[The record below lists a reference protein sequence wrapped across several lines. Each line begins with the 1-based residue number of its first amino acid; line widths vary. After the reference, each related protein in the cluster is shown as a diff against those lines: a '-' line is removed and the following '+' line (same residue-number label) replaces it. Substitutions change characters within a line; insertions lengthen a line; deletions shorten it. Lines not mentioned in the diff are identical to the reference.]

1 MMRCPARRPLCEAP
15 HAVAAAAA
23 TSAQPASAR
32 RPARGSPALAAL
44 VVCAVAYGASQAFS
58 LARARPGAA
67 ARHRQPLSLRRA
79 EAAAEVASKTGDV
92 ENYEFQAEVGK
103 VMDIIV
109 NSLYSNKDVF
119 LRELVSNAADAC
131 DKKRFLALTESDAP
145 PEAMKLRITTD
156 KEKRTLTIEDNGV
169 GMQKAELVENLGRIA
184 RSGTA
189 NFVQNLQS
197 GSDDVSLIGQ
207 FGVGFYSAFLVASK
221 VEVVSKSFKEEGADQ
236 KAWRWIS
243 QGNEFTIQPAPE
255 EEFFGEQSG
264 TKLILHL
271 REEAQEYLDT
281 GKLSDLL
288 KKYSEFITFPIEL
301 WNEKVQYD
309 QVPDESAPPPKEGE
323 KPKMK
328 SVPRSVYE
336 WEVMNK
342 MKPIWLRNPEVVNQ
356 SEYTEFY
363 KTTFKAF
370 DEPLSTTHFKV
381 EGQIEFRALMFIPA
395 TMPFE
400 LTRDMFS
407 EGGRAMRLYVKRVF
421 INDKFEDLIP
431 RWLTFVR
438 GVVDS
443 EDLPLN
449 VGREILQKS
458 RTLKIIRKRLVRKV
472 LDSIDDLREQKRDK
486 YDQFWSNYGKY
497 FKVGLVE
504 DLDYKD
510 ELKRFVR
517 FYSSTSGDNMT
528 SLPEYVDRMKEGQ
541 DKIYFVTGEGKKAA
555 EIAPAMEKMKAK
567 GYEVLY
573 MVDPLDEI
581 CSQSIVDFDGRK
593 LVDINKAGLDL
604 DKTEDEKSK
613 FEKLT
618 KDYEE
623 VAAWLKKQLGERVQK
638 VEIGDRLVDSPAT
651 LVQGE
656 WGMSPMMQRYM
667 KSQTTSSSQDSAF
680 AMGSRNQAILE
691 INPEHPV
698 IQKLRTMQQTA
709 PDSEETEDM
718 VMMVYETAALI
729 GGYNIED
736 PGEFAKRVTKLMV
749 NMGPEPGS
757 AGVVDAEAA

>member
-1 MMRCPARRPLCEAP
+1 MVAR
-15 HAVAAAAA
+15 H
-23 TSAQPASAR
+23 SAR
-32 RPARGSPALAAL
+32 RSSSIL
-44 VVCAVAYGASQAFS
+44 VSVLIGVTAYYIAPWAFS
-58 LARARPGAA
+58 LAGGRSSSQLHGV
-67 ARHRQPLSLRRA
+67 HHGQRQLSRRFA
-79 EAAAEVASKTGDV
+79 TDVAGETATEVEG
-92 ENYEFQAEVGK
+92 EQFEFQAEVGR

-131 DKKRFLALTESDAP
+131 DKKRFLALTESEAP
-145 PEAMKLRITTD
+145 PENMFLRIRTD
-156 KEKRTLTIEDNGV
+156 KEARTLTIEDNGV
-169 GMQKAELVENLGRIA
+169 GMTKEELKENLGRIA

-189 NFVQNLQS
+189 NFVKELGS
-197 GSDDVSLIGQ
+197 GEADVSLIGQ
-207 FGVGFYSAFLVASK
+207 FGVGFYSAFLVADK
-221 VEVVSKSFKEEGADQ
+221 LEVFSQSFKEGDNRQTWKWTSTGHSYSLVE
-236 KAWRWIS
+236 
-243 QGNEFTIQPAPE
+243 APGTQ
-255 EEFFGEQSG
+255 FHGKQSG
-264 TKLILHL
+264 TKIVLHL

-309 QVPDESAPPPKEGE
+309 QVVDESYPVKEGE

-328 SVPRSVYE
+328 SVPRSVFE
-336 WEVMNK
+336 WETMNK
-342 MKPIWLRNPEVVNQ
+342 MKPIWLRNPEVVNE

-370 DEPLSTTHFKV
+370 DEPLTTTHFKV
-381 EGQIEFRALMFIPA
+381 EGQIEFRALVFIPS

-407 EGGRAMRLYVKRVF
+407 SEGRAMRLYVKRVF

-431 RWLTFVR
+431 RWLTFAR

-458 RTLKIIRKRLVRKV
+458 RTLKIIRKRVVRKV
-472 LDSIDDLREQKRDK
+472 LDTIDELREKSPQK
-486 YDQFWSNYGKY
+486 YEQFWSSYGKY

-517 FYSSTSGDNMT
+517 FWSSKSGDNMT
-528 SLPEYVDRMKEGQ
+528 SLDEYIGRMQEGQ
-541 DKIYFVTGEGKKAA
+541 DKIYFVTGEGKRAA
-555 EIAPAMEKMKAK
+555 EISPAMEKMRQK

-581 CSQSIVDFDGRK
+581 CSQSIVEYDGKK

-604 DKTEDEKSK
+604 SKNEDEKK
-613 FEKLT
+613 ELEETIKE
-618 KDYEE
+618 YEGL
-623 VAAWLKKQLGERVQK
+623 ATWLKKQLGERVQK
-638 VEIGDRLVDSPAT
+638 VQVSDRLVDSPAT

-667 KSQTTSSSQDSAF
+667 KSQTTSSASDSAF
-680 AMGSRNQAILE
+680 AIGSRNQAILE
-691 INPEHPV
+691 INPNHNV
-698 IQKLRTMQQTA
+698 IKNLKNAMETA
-709 PDSEETEDM
+709 PDSQSTEDI
-718 VMMVYETAALI
+718 VMMIYETAALI
-729 GGYNIED
+729 GGYTIED
-736 PGEFAKRVTKLMV
+736 PGDFAKRVTKLMEAQAFGGGSS
-749 NMGPEPGS
+749 GPTN
-757 AGVVDAEAA
+757 VDAEVVS

>member
-1 MMRCPARRPLCEAP
+1 
-15 HAVAAAAA
+15 
-23 TSAQPASAR
+23 
-32 RPARGSPALAAL
+32 
-44 VVCAVAYGASQAFS
+44 
-58 LARARPGAA
+58 
-67 ARHRQPLSLRRA
+67 
-79 EAAAEVASKTGDV
+79 
-92 ENYEFQAEVGK
+92 
-103 VMDIIV
+103 MDIIV

-145 PEAMKLRITTD
+145 PEPMKLRISTD
-156 KEKRTLTIEDNGV
+156 KEARKLTIEDNGV
-169 GMQKAELVENLGRIA
+169 GMLKEELKENLGRIA

-189 NFVQNLQS
+189 NFVKDLGS
-197 GSDDVSLIGQ
+197 GDADVSLIGQ
-207 FGVGFYSAFLVASK
+207 FGVGFYSAFLVATK
-221 VEVVSKSFKEEGADQ
+221 VEVYSKSFKKEGAGQIHKWTSTGHSYSLTDL
-236 KAWRWIS
+236 AE
-243 QGNEFTIQPAPE
+243 GDVD
-255 EEFFGEQSG
+255 FFGEQSG
-264 TKLILHL
+264 TRIVLSL

-281 GKLSDLL
+281 GKLQDLL

-301 WNEKVQYD
+301 FNEKVQYD
-309 QVPDESAPPPKEGE
+309 QVVDESAPAPKEGE

-336 WEVMNK
+336 WETMNK
-342 MKPIWLRNPEVVNQ
+342 MKPIWLRNPEVVNS

-370 DEPLSTTHFKV
+370 DEPLTVTHFKV
-381 EGQIEFRALMFIPA
+381 EGQIEFRALVFIPT

-407 EGGRAMRLYVKRVF
+407 PEGRAMRLYVKRVF

-431 RWLTFVR
+431 RWMTFAR

-458 RTLKIIRKRLVRKV
+458 RTLKIIRKRVVRKV
-472 LDSIDDLREQKRDK
+472 LDSIDDLRENDPQKFDN
-486 YDQFWSNYGKY
+486 FWSSYGKY

-517 FYSSTSGDNMT
+517 FFSSKSGDNQT
-528 SLPEYVDRMKEGQ
+528 SLDEYVSRMKEGQ
-541 DKIYFVTGEGKKAA
+541 DKIFFVTGEGKRAA
-555 EIAPAMEKMKAK
+555 EIAPAMEKMRQKD
-567 GYEVLY
+567 YEVLY

-581 CSQSIVDFDGRK
+581 CSQSIVDFDGKK

-604 DKTEDEKSK
+604 GLTEDEKK
-613 FEKLT
+613 EQEDLMKE
-618 KDYEE
+618 YES
-623 VAAWLKKQLGERVQK
+623 VATWLKKKLGERVQK
-638 VEIGDRLVDSPAT
+638 VQLSERLVDSPAT

-667 KSQTTSSSQDSAF
+667 KSQTTSSASGDAF

-691 INPEHPV
+691 INPDHNV
-698 IQKLRTMQQTA
+698 IKSLKTAMETA
-709 PDSEETEDM
+709 PESKETQDM
-718 VMMVYETAALI
+718 VLMIYETASLL
-729 GGYNIED
+729 GGYTIED
-736 PGEFAKRVTKLMV
+736 PGEFAKRVTKLMEAT
-749 NMGPEPGS
+749 GAGGSPGS
-757 AGVVDAEAA
+757 MDAEVVS

>member
-1 MMRCPARRPLCEAP
+1 MVAPQTPRVKSERRRKSPILAAAVFGVVAYLSGPSVFAVFGGQSARQIRLRRQSTARR
-15 HAVAAAAA
+15 A
-23 TSAQPASAR
+23 TEVQSADTTTKD
-32 RPARGSPALAAL
+32 GEE
-44 VVCAVAYGASQAFS
+44 F
-58 LARARPGAA
+58 
-67 ARHRQPLSLRRA
+67 
-79 EAAAEVASKTGDV
+79 
-92 ENYEFQAEVGK
+92 EFQAEVGR

-145 PEAMKLRITTD
+145 PEPMKLRISTD
-156 KEKRTLTIEDNGV
+156 KEARTLTIEDNGV
-169 GMQKAELVENLGRIA
+169 GMLKEELQENLGSIA

-189 NFVQNLQS
+189 NFVKELGTGQA
-197 GSDDVSLIGQ
+197 DVSLIGQ
-207 FGVGFYSAFLVASK
+207 FGVGFYSAFLVANK
-221 VEVVSKSFKEEGADQ
+221 LEVYSKSFKAAESER
-236 KAWRWIS
+236 KAWKWMS
-243 QGNEFTIQPAPE
+243 TGHSYTLSDPGDVD
-255 EEFFGEQSG
+255 FFGEQSG
-264 TKLILHL
+264 TRIVLHL
-271 REEAQEYLDT
+271 KEEAQEYLDS

-323 KPKMK
+323 KQKMK

-342 MKPIWLRNPEVVNQ
+342 MKPIWLRNPEVVNA

-370 DEPLSTTHFKV
+370 DEPLTTTHFKV
-381 EGQIEFRALMFIPA
+381 EGQIEFRALLFIPS

-407 EGGRAMRLYVKRVF
+407 PEGKAMRLYVKRVF
-421 INDKFEDLIP
+421 INDKFDDLVP
-431 RWLTFVR
+431 RWLTFAR
-438 GVVDS
+438 GVIDS

-458 RTLKIIRKRLVRKV
+458 RTLKIIRKRVVRKV
-472 LDSIDDLREQKRDK
+472 LDTIDDLRDK
-486 YDQFWSNYGKY
+486 QPKKYEQFWSSYGKY

-517 FYSSTSGDNMT
+517 FWSSKSEDNQT
-528 SLPEYVDRMKEGQ
+528 SLDEYISRMKEGQ
-541 DKIYFVTGEGKKAA
+541 DKIYYVTGEGRRAA
-555 EIAPAMEKMKAK
+555 EIAPAMEKMRQKD
-567 GYEVLY
+567 YEVLY

-581 CSQSIVDFDGRK
+581 CSQSIVDYQGKK

-604 DKTEDEKSK
+604 DKTEEEKK
-613 FEKLT
+613 EMEDTMKE
-618 KDYEE
+618 YE
-623 VAAWLKKQLGERVQK
+623 VLATWLKKQLGERVQK
-638 VEIGDRLVDSPAT
+638 VQISDRLVDSMAT

-667 KSQTTSSSQDSAF
+667 KSQTTSSASDSAF
-680 AMGSRNQAILE
+680 AIGSRNQAILE
-691 INPEHPV
+691 INPSHGV
-698 IQKLRTMQQTA
+698 IKKMKNAMETA
-709 PDSEETEDM
+709 PDATETEDM
-718 VMMVYETAALI
+718 VMMIYETAALI
-729 GGYNIED
+729 GGYTIED
-736 PGEFAKRVTKLMV
+736 PGDFAKRVTKLMEAQA
-749 NMGPEPGS
+749 GSS
-757 AGVVDAEAA
+757 AGASGSMDAEVVA

>member
-1 MMRCPARRPLCEAP
+1 MA
-15 HAVAAAAA
+15 
-23 TSAQPASAR
+23 
-32 RPARGSPALAAL
+32 G
-44 VVCAVAYGASQAFS
+44 
-58 LARARPGAA
+58 
-67 ARHRQPLSLRRA
+67 A
-79 EAAAEVASKTGDV
+79 EAAVATEDAETFD
-92 ENYEFQAEVGK
+92 FQAEVGK

-131 DKKRFLALTESDAP
+131 DKKRFLALTERDEP
-145 PEAMKLRITTD
+145 PEPMKLRIRTD
-156 KEKRTLTIEDNGV
+156 KENRLLIIEDNGV
-169 GMQKAELVENLGRIA
+169 GLTKSELIENLGRIA

-189 NFVQNLQS
+189 NFVKDLGS
-197 GSDDVSLIGQ
+197 GDADVSQIGQ

-221 VEVVSKSFKEEGADQ
+221 VEVLSRSFKETADEQ
-236 KAWRWIS
+236 RTWRWTS
-243 QGNEFTIQPAPE
+243 AGNSFTISEAPT
-255 EEFFGEQSG
+255 EEFFHESSG

-271 REEAQEYLDT
+271 KEEAQEYLDS

-288 KKYSEFITFPIEL
+288 KRYSEFITFPIEL

-309 QVPDESAPPPKEGE
+309 QVPDESAPPPAEGE

-328 SVPRSVYE
+328 SVPRSVFE

-342 MKPIWLRNPEVVNQ
+342 MKPIWLRNPDVVNS
-356 SEYTEFY
+356 SEYEEFY

-370 DEPLSTTHFKV
+370 DQPLTTTHFKV
-381 EGQIEFRALMFIPA
+381 EGQIEFRALMFIPS

-400 LTRDMFS
+400 LTRDMFA

-458 RTLKIIRKRLVRKV
+458 RTLKIIRKRVVRKV
-472 LDSIDDLREQKRDK
+472 LDSIENLKEEDESK
-486 YDQFWSNYGKY
+486 YDTFWNSYGKY

-517 FYSSTSGDNMT
+517 FWSSKSGDNQT
-528 SLPEYVDRMKEGQ
+528 SLDEYISRMKEGQ

-555 EIAPAMEKMKAK
+555 EIAPAMEKMRALD
-567 GYEVLY
+567 YEVLF

-581 CSQSIVDFDGRK
+581 CSQSIVDYDGKK

-604 DKTEDEKSK
+604 TKTEEEKQDMEEK
-613 FEKLT
+613 VKTFEPL
-618 KDYEE
+618 
-623 VAAWLKKQLGERVQK
+623 AAWLKKQLGERVQK
-638 VEIGDRLVDSPAT
+638 VQVSERLVDSPAV

-667 KSQTTSSSQDSAF
+667 KSQTTSSAQDSAF
-680 AMGSRNQAILE
+680 AIGSRNQAILE
-691 INPEHPV
+691 INPSSAV
-698 IQKLRTMQQTA
+698 IQKMKSLMETS
-709 PDSEETEDM
+709 PDAESTEDM

-729 GGYNIED
+729 GGYTLED
-736 PGEFAKRVTKLMV
+736 PGEFAKRVTKLMD
-749 NMGPEPGS
+749 GGISDAPAAAAGS
-757 AGVVDAEAA
+757 VEAEVL